1 MKPPAGSHSIRQ
13 VLGEGWEL
21 FCSGFATVLPWVLAA
36 ELLQI
41 FPLTGASSD
50 SSDMGAAFSG
60 FFDNLGWSISIGL
73 AQAALYAIA
82 VLRLAKLAGQPMPG
96 KYPSNALRSLFPVF
110 IGYLIYSLI
119 VIVGLSIT
127 FAVFMIGLFIAG
139 PLFGFVLCILPLA
152 PTAVVSTALALFIFP
167 AVLERRGP
175 FAALSESSRL
185 ARTNWVKVSLV
196 ISVPAVA
203 LLAAWC
209 VQNGPEVA
217 RGIHLYL
224 DLVQR
229 TEEGASVGDMGTL
242 LDSLK
247 DQGQP
252 KYAFGWQ
259 LGGIVL
265 GACAWWYTLAI
276 CYAQYLDLKAAE
288 KA

>member
-1 MKPPAGSHSIRQ
+1 MFTAGLS
-13 VLGEGWEL
+13 
-21 FCSGFATVLPWVLAA
+21 TVFPWVLAA

-41 FPLTGASSD
+41 FPLTGTSSD
-50 SSDMGAAFSG
+50 SSDMDMVFKG
-60 FFDNLGWSISIGL
+60 FFDNLGWSVSIGL
-73 AQAALYAIA
+73 AQAALYTIAI
-82 VLRLAKLAGQPMPG
+82 LRLAELAGQPLQG
-96 KYPSNALRSLFPVF
+96 KYSSNTLRGLFPVF

-152 PTAVVSTALALFIFP
+152 PTAAVSTALALFIFP

-185 ARTNWVKVSLV
+185 AKTKWVKVSLV
-196 ISVPAVA
+196 ISVPALA

-224 DLVQR
+224 DLLQR
-229 TEEGASVGDMGTL
+229 TEEGAGVGDMGTL

-247 DQGQP
+247 NQGQSR
-252 KYAFGWQ
+252 YTFGWQ
-259 LGGIVL
+259 LGSIIV
-265 GACAWWYTLAI
+265 GAFAWWYTLAI
-276 CYAQYLDLKAAE
+276 CYAQYRDLKDRSE
-288 KA
+288 G